1 MSSCRCSRSIA
12 LEAGGGGAA
21 AGGAVGVGRSVR
33 GGGGAS
39 AVEER
44 ADEDAD
50 GLDAKLAGF
59 SAQGSGSR
67 LAGSQVHAADQR
79 GVPSDDAMTVVLRQ
93 AQPLSH
99 ASDATHNLHHREA
112 CLGIVLCAEA
122 LTSCRRRLDFVCRT
136 RRYSPGSLLD
146 SVPPK
151 AAQGLISQSAQA
163 CLISSAIHAVFR
175 ATLYRRDVKAHLPE
189 TACWR
194 PMCAVHPRLPAA
206 PPQHALHCPAAR

>member
-1 MSSCRCSRSIA
+1 MLSCRCSRSIA

-50 GLDAKLAGF
+50 GLDATLAGF
-59 SAQGSGSR
+59 SAQGSSSR
-67 LAGSQVHAADQR
+67 LAGSQVHVADQQ
-79 GVPSDDAMTVVLRQ
+79 GVPSDEAMTVVLRQ

-112 CLGIVLCAEA
+112 FLGIVLCTEA
-122 LTSCRRRLDFVCRT
+122 LELPAKARLREEPGDTAQAQSWTAFHRRLHRV
-136 RRYSPGSLLD
+136 
-146 SVPPK
+146 
-151 AAQGLISQSAQA
+151 
-163 CLISSAIHAVFR
+163 
-175 ATLYRRDVKAHLPE
+175 
-189 TACWR
+189 
-194 PMCAVHPRLPAA
+194 
-206 PPQHALHCPAAR
+206 